1 MAENKKDPIDFT
13 YFLLD
18 DDFVSGI
25 MSQESNEEFLKEIKE
40 RYPEKSDEIDL
51 AVNLLLDIKGMRF
64 TSQNSRKELV
74 WEKIIKRKRRD
85 RISGIIRIAASVLV
99 LVGISIA
106 LLYVGK
112 QGKITDIEKFA
123 AVNETTYNQSRLI
136 LSDQQEIF
144 ISENDTVIS
153 YSTSGAEISVNSSQ
167 VISQPVNNDNYNQL
181 IVPPGKYA
189 SLQLSD
195 GTRVWVNANSRLIY
209 PPVFRGETRE
219 VYLEGEAYFEV
230 KENQAIPFNV
240 RTDNFRVRVTGT
252 RFNVQAYDKD
262 ALYTTLLL
270 EGKVSMSMSG
280 GRNNRNKVSETDLQ
294 PGYIATL
301 EDGRK
306 SITLEPVKNPDDY
319 ISWKEG
325 YLTFN
330 DKDMAELLERISR
343 YYDIEIEL
351 RDMQQPTMISGKL
364 DLKDDPERL
373 LRGLSTIA
381 KCKFRN
387 ENGKYIIE

>member
-1 MAENKKDPIDFT
+1 MAEYKKDPIDFT

-25 MSQESNEEFLKEIKE
+25 MTQESGEKYIKE
-40 RYPEKSDEIDL
+40 LKKRYPEKSDEIDF
-51 AVNLLLDIKGMRF
+51 AVNLLLDIKGMKT

-74 WEKIIKRKRRD
+74 WEKITKRKRKRR
-85 RISGIIRIAASVLV
+85 IPGLIRIAASVIV

-106 LLYVGK
+106 LFYVGK
-112 QGKITDIEKFA
+112 SGNITDIEKFA
-123 AVNETTYNQSRLI
+123 AVNETNYNQSRLI
-136 LSDQQEIF
+136 LSDHQEIL
-144 ISENDTVIS
+144 ISEDDTVIS
-153 YSTSGAEISVNSSQ
+153 YSTNGAEISVNNSQ
-167 VISQPVNNDNYNQL
+167 VISQAVNNDNYNQL
-181 IVPPGKYA
+181 IVPSGKYA

-230 KENQAIPFNV
+230 KEDLTIPFNV

-252 RFNVQAYDKD
+252 RFNVQSYDKD

-270 EGKVSMSMSG
+270 EGKVSVSPSA
-280 GRNNRNKVSETDLQ
+280 GRNINKKTLETELN

-301 EDGRK
+301 ESGKREFL
-306 SITLEPVKNPDDY
+306 LEQVDNPDDY

-330 DKDMAELLERISR
+330 EKDMAELLERISR

-351 RDMQQPTMISGKL
+351 RYMQKPTRISGKL

-381 KCKFRN
+381 KCKFKN
-387 ENGKYIIE
+387 ENGKYIME